1 MKKQIFL
8 LLVSAIAYCSC
19 TKSPAQSLCDGE
31 TGASPKDIQTQ
42 KVTVGDF
49 NAISAT
55 SSVDVVYIPSDDET
69 SVEIRASKA
78 VLPYISVQVDAHG
91 TLVVGMKKPKDPTKT
106 KGIKEVHVK
115 ARPVGSLSASS
126 SGDIFVKD
134 GLHVKGTLRLTAGS
148 SGDISC
154 QDISCKDLH
163 ATSNSSGDISGKSVS
178 CGLLTAASNSSG
190 DIYFGGSKCQQA
202 DLQCNSSGDL
212 HIKGLECT
220 HLIATAT
227 SSGDLRLQGKCE
239 QAKYTASS
247 SGDIDAGN
255 MEARHVDA
263 NASSAG
269 DISWPRLGIAGCPH
283 KRRREHRLFGE
294 SRASIRFRERHT
306 KALTSSPRQQRDC
319 PGIGR

>member
-126 SGDIFVKD
+126 SGDILVKD
-134 GLHVKGTLRLTAGS
+134 GLHVKGYPPSHG
-148 SGDISC
+148 
-154 QDISCKDLH
+154 
-163 ATSNSSGDISGKSVS
+163 
-178 CGLLTAASNSSG
+178 
-190 DIYFGGSKCQQA
+190 
-202 DLQCNSSGDL
+202 
-212 HIKGLECT
+212 
-220 HLIATAT
+220 
-227 SSGDLRLQGKCE
+227 
-239 QAKYTASS
+239 
-247 SGDIDAGN
+247 
-255 MEARHVDA
+255 
-263 NASSAG
+263 
-269 DISWPRLGIAGCPH
+269 
-283 KRRREHRLFGE
+283 
-294 SRASIRFRERHT
+294 
-306 KALTSSPRQQRDC
+306 RQQRRHLV
-319 PGIGR
+319 PGHQLQRPARHIQQQR

>member
-55 SSVDVVYIPSDDET
+55 SSVDVVYIPSEDET

-134 GLHVKGTLRLTAGS
+134 GLHVKGDLRLTAG
-148 SGDISC
+148 
-154 QDISCKDLH
+154 
-163 ATSNSSGDISGKSVS
+163 
-178 CGLLTAASNSSG
+178 SSG

-269 DISWPRLGIAGCPH
+269 DISCHASESLNAHTSGGGSIAYSGNPVQVSASGKDIQ
-283 KRRREHRLFGE
+283 KR
-294 SRASIRFRERHT
+294 
-306 KALTSSPRQQRDC
+306 
-319 PGIGR
+319 

>member
-1 MKKQIFL
+1 MKKQICL

-19 TKSPAQSLCDGE
+19 TKSPAQSLCDGK

-78 VLPYISVQVDAHG
+78 VLPYISVQVDARG
-91 TLVVGMKKPKDPTKT
+91 TLVVGMKKPKDLTKT

-134 GLHVKGTLRLTAGS
+134 GLHVKGDLRLTAGS

-154 QDISCKDLH
+154 CLLY
-163 ATSNSSGDISGKSVS
+163 TS
-178 CGLLTAASNSSG
+178 
-190 DIYFGGSKCQQA
+190 
-202 DLQCNSSGDL
+202 
-212 HIKGLECT
+212 
-220 HLIATAT
+220 
-227 SSGDLRLQGKCE
+227 
-239 QAKYTASS
+239 
-247 SGDIDAGN
+247 
-255 MEARHVDA
+255 
-263 NASSAG
+263 
-269 DISWPRLGIAGCPH
+269 P
-283 KRRREHRLFGE
+283 
-294 SRASIRFRERHT
+294 
-306 KALTSSPRQQRDC
+306 SPRDA
-319 PGIGR
+319 

>member
-163 ATSNSSGDISGKSVS
+163 ATSNSSGDI
-178 CGLLTAASNSSG
+178 
-190 DIYFGGSKCQQA
+190 YFGGSKCQQA

-269 DISWPRLGIAGCPH
+269 DISCHASESLNAHTSGGGSIAYSGNPVQVSASGKNIQ
-283 KRRREHRLFGE
+283 KR
-294 SRASIRFRERHT
+294 
-306 KALTSSPRQQRDC
+306 
-319 PGIGR
+319 

>member
-55 SSVDVVYIPSDDET
+55 SSVDVVYIPSEDET

-134 GLHVKGTLRLTAGS
+134 GLHVKGDLRLTAAVTSRAKTSVAKTCTPHPTAAVTYQASPFPAAS
-148 SGDISC
+148 S
-154 QDISCKDLH
+154 LRPPTAA
-163 ATSNSSGDISGKSVS
+163 ATSISVVQNANRPTCNATVAGI
-178 CGLLTAASNSSG
+178 CT
-190 DIYFGGSKCQQA
+190 SKGW
-202 DLQCNSSGDL
+202 S
-212 HIKGLECT
+212 
-220 HLIATAT
+220 
-227 SSGDLRLQGKCE
+227 
-239 QAKYTASS
+239 
-247 SGDIDAGN
+247 
-255 MEARHVDA
+255 AR
-263 NASSAG
+263 
-269 DISWPRLGIAGCPH
+269 I
-283 KRRREHRLFGE
+283 
-294 SRASIRFRERHT
+294 
-306 KALTSSPRQQRDC
+306 
-319 PGIGR
+319 